1 MILKTVNLLFN
12 DQNNYFIFLIKI
24 ILAPDMIDN
33 KIEQSDVLLVERYD
47 VAYTWNYINLLEL
60 IVQNS

>member
-1 MILKTVNLLFN
+1 
-12 DQNNYFIFLIKI
+12 
-24 ILAPDMIDN
+24 MIDN

-47 VAYTWNYINLLEL
+47 VAYTQNYINLLEL